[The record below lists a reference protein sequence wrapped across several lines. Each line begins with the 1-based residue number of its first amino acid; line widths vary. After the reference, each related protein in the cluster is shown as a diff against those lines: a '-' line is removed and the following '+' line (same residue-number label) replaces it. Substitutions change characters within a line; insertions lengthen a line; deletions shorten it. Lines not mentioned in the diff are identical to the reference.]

1 MYPRD
6 RLFPRPFFFP
16 EPGPH
21 RIFEGM
27 KNAAV
32 ALLLVLAWGCGVGA
46 GPQPEAKSAPK
57 PEPKPEAPFVEPE
70 HITVAHV
77 LISFAGTRTEAK
89 RSKAEAQNLA
99 ADVLAR
105 AKKGE
110 DFDKLMKDLSDDP
123 GGGVYMM
130 SNRGVRK
137 VNPDEFN
144 RDDMVAAFG
153 DVGFRLGVG
162 GIGMSDYG
170 ARKSP
175 FGWHIIKRLK

>member
-1 MYPRD
+1 
-6 RLFPRPFFFP
+6 
-16 EPGPH
+16 
-21 RIFEGM
+21 M
-27 KNAAV
+27 KRATAA
-32 ALLLVLAWGCGVGA
+32 LMLVLGWGCGGGA
-46 GPQPEAKSAPK
+46 DPKPESRPEPQAEAKPAMN
-57 PEPKPEAPFVEPE
+57 PEPKPPAANRPEPE

-77 LISFAGTRTEAK
+77 LISFAGTRTDAK
-89 RSKAEAQNLA
+89 RSKADAEKLA

-137 VNPDEFN
+137 GHPDEFG
-144 RDDMVAAFG
+144 RDDMVPAFG
-153 DVGFRLGVG
+153 DVGFKLDVG
-162 GIGMSDYG
+162 GIAMSDYD